1 MKALILAG
9 GEGTR
14 LRPLTYTTPKSLLPI
29 CNRPFLEHQLRLMRA
44 HGITEAM
51 LLTGYLADAFEP
63 FVERMAGEGIALEV
77 VREAQPLGTAGAVGN
92 VLDRMDSTT
101 IVFNGDVLTDL
112 DLAALLDAH
121 RRTGAVATLTLT
133 PVDDAGPYGL
143 VPLDDAGRVRG
154 FLEKPPLEIARLGG
168 LINAGTYVLETEML
182 ADVPKGEM
190 WSFERQVFP
199 GLVERGAPV
208 YGFTSDA
215 YWLDIG
221 TPERYLQ
228 AHWDVL
234 AGRSKAKPVG
244 RRAGDVLLDEGAEAP
259 SAVAG
264 PAVLGPG
271 ATIEPGASAERVV
284 LLEGARVRANVSVRD
299 SVIGPGAIAGED
311 LSGAVLGA
319 TEGAEQQVTEVPGG
333 NGDRR

>member
-14 LRPLTYTTPKSLLPI
+14 LRPLTYTIPKSLLPI

-44 HGITEAM
+44 HGLTDAM
-51 LLTGYLADAFEP
+51 LLTGYLADAFDP
-63 FVERMAGEGIALEV
+63 FIERMAGEGIWLEV
-77 VREAQPLGTAGAVGN
+77 VREEQPLGTAGAVRN
-92 VLDRMDSTT
+92 VLDRMEGTT

-112 DLAALLDAH
+112 DLGALLAAH
-121 RRTGAVATLTLT
+121 RATGAVATLTLT

-143 VPLDDAGRVRG
+143 VPLDDSSRVTG
-154 FLEKPPLEIARLGG
+154 FIEKPPPEVASKGG
-168 LINAGTYVLETEML
+168 LINAGTYVLEPETL
-182 ADVPKGEM
+182 ADVPAGEM

-199 GLVERGAPV
+199 GLVERAAPV
-208 YGFTSDA
+208 YGFASDE

-234 AGRSKAKPVG
+234 AGRSRTAEPVG
-244 RRAGDVLLDEGAEAP
+244 RRVGDLLLDEGAAAR
-259 SAVAG
+259 SGTG

-271 ATIEPGASAERVV
+271 ARIEDGAAAERLVLLAGASLAAGASLRDSILGPGCGVEPGFEGSGLVLVAGQESSSLSNHDSER
-284 LLEGARVRANVSVRD
+284 R
-299 SVIGPGAIAGED
+299 
-311 LSGAVLGA
+311 
-319 TEGAEQQVTEVPGG
+319 
-333 NGDRR
+333 